1 MLINKLAIIGVG
13 LIGGS
18 LAQALRLAGACKLVS
33 GYGRNTENLDK
44 AIALGVIDEYFT
56 DISKVILDADVIVIA
71 TPLTTYSELLKEI
84 SLYIKP
90 GAIVTDVGSAKKCV
104 VDDAKRVLGSNIHQF
119 IPGHPIAGKEKSGV
133 TASSPDLFQDHM
145 VILTPLPENLPDDV
159 QMISSMWETC
169 GANVVSMSVE
179 HHDLMLAATS
189 HLPHVLAYSLVSCL
203 AKMSEEENIFKYS
216 GGGFRDFSR
225 IASSNPEMWSDICIS
240 NQENLLEVIEQY
252 KVQLNEITE
261 LIKNNDKKSLE
272 YLFSKV
278 KITRDRFVEQKSSD
292 LNDKR
297 NK

>member
-1 MLINKLAIIGVG
+1 MMINKLAIIGVG

>member
-1 MLINKLAIIGVG
+1 MLINKLAILGVG

-240 NQENLLEVIEQY
+240 NQENLLEVIEQ
-252 KVQLNEITE
+252 
-261 LIKNNDKKSLE
+261 
-272 YLFSKV
+272 
-278 KITRDRFVEQKSSD
+278 
-292 LNDKR
+292 
-297 NK
+297 